1 MALEKHP
8 GLQAPGSVGSRP
20 TRREAFPPTKA
31 RTATCGPSPRFGAQ
45 LRDQFCRAIRVRH
58 LSPSTEKSYWSWIA
72 RYVLFHGRRHPGE
85 LGAANITEFLSF
97 LATEKNVSAST
108 QNQALAALIF
118 LYRVVLEIDIGPISN
133 LVRAKD
139 RRTLPVVLNVREVA
153 ALLDQLEGVHKLM
166 ATMLYGGGLRLLEC
180 ARLRIKDIDFD
191 AGHVIVRSGKGGKD
205 RVTLLPE
212 LLQRALPAHIKRVH
226 EQHHRDRAQGA
237 GHVALP
243 HALSKKYRNASRDW
257 AWQWVFPATR
267 IYTDR
272 VTGNRH
278 RHHLHE
284 FVLQRAVRRAVAA
297 AQIPKKASCHT
308 LRHSFATHLLQA
320 GTDIRSIQKLLGHAD
335 IRTTMIYT
343 HVVNR
348 GSGSLKSPGRSAAIE
363 TRRVRLR

>member
-1 MALEKHP
+1 M
-8 GLQAPGSVGSRP
+8 
-20 TRREAFPPTKA
+20 
-31 RTATCGPSPRFGAQ
+31 
-45 LRDQFCRAIRVRH
+45 RVRH
-58 LSPSTEKSYWSWIA
+58 LSPSTEKSYWSWVA
-72 RYVLFHGRRHPGE
+72 RYVLFHDRRHPRE
-85 LGAANITEFLSF
+85 LGASHITQFLSF
-97 LATEKNVSAST
+97 LATEENVSAST

-118 LYRVVLEIDIGPISN
+118 LYRMVLEIDIGPITD

-139 RRTLPVVLNVREVA
+139 RRALPVVLNHREVA

-166 ATMLYGGGLRLLEC
+166 ATLLYGSGLRLLEC

-191 AGHVIVRSGKGGKD
+191 ARQVIVRSGKGGKD

-212 LLQRALPAHIKRVH
+212 LIQRELPAHITRVH

-243 HALSKKYRNASRDW
+243 HALSKKYKNASRDW

-272 VTGNRH
+272 VTGKRH

-284 FVLQRAVRRAVAA
+284 SALQRAVRRAVAA
-297 AQIPKKASCHT
+297 AQIPKKAGCHT
-308 LRHSFATHLLQA
+308 LRHSFATHLLQS

-343 HVVNR
+343 HVAQ
-348 GSGSLKSPGRSAAIE
+348 SGTLGIQSPADRLDPIRSAPKNERPTTKEEAE
-363 TRRVRLR
+363 